1 MIAPMDPMDSKD
13 TVLLAVL
20 AVELGDE
27 IEVLQLLYEDDIV
40 WDELGFRRVPV
51 AVAVQAIQ
59 ERNEFARREA
69 EEEA

>member
-1 MIAPMDPMDSKD
+1 MDSKD

-40 WDELGFRRVPV
+40 WDELGFRYVPV

-59 ERNEFARREA
+59 ERNELARREA